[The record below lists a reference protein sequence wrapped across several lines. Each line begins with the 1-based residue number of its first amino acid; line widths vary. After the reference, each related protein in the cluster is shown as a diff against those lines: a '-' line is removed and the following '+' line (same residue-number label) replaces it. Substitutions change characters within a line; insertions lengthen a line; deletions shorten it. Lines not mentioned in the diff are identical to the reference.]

1 MTDDDLIAAL
11 RARAYELADTNR
23 YADWDAIAAALESE
37 EAAPAVLVRRLG
49 HDALFKI
56 MIANRIA
63 AAKER
68 G

>member
-1 MTDDDLIAAL
+1 MSEEEIIAAL

-23 YADWDAIAAALESE
+23 YADWEAIAAALAGEGE
-37 EAAPAVLVRRLG
+37 PEVLVRRLG
-49 HDALFKI
+49 HDGLFKI
-56 MIANRIA
+56 MLANRIA